1 MVSSK
6 QLMALVMLEENQ
18 SEEERRQAE
27 VDREVQVVARI
38 KLIDQIVTS
47 ILVAC

>member
-27 VDREVQVVARI
+27 VDWEVQIVARI